1 MDYLGIALVLIG
13 VGALLLVAEV
23 LVPTGGILVVGSLMF
38 FAVAVGII
46 LYYGSAVEGAV
57 AITALAI
64 GLPLSGYAAVSAWRR
79 LSLTDELERAA
90 AARVPAAVDADTVK
104 GRVGKTVSPMRPSGT
119 VEIDGKRHD
128 ALTEG
133 TMLEAGVWVRCVD
146 VKRGQVIVR
155 ALEAQP
161 DVSEIAPDASAPAG
175 ASAAPNEVARAESKA
190 EPPAREPPKDEPK
203 RPRDDFDD
211 FDIGL
216 K

>member
-13 VGALLLVAEV
+13 VGAIFLVAEV
-23 LVPTGGILVVGSLMF
+23 LVPTGGILVVGSLVF
-38 FAVAVGII
+38 FAVAVGMI
-46 LYYGSAVEGAV
+46 LYYGSTIEGVVAVTVLAV
-57 AITALAI
+57 
-64 GLPLSGYAAVSAWRR
+64 GLPLSGYMAVSAWRKM
-79 LSLTDELERAA
+79 SLTDELDRAA
-90 AARVPAAVDADTVK
+90 AAQVPVAVEADTVK

-133 TMLEAGVWVRCVD
+133 TMLDAGVWVRCVD

-155 ALEAQP
+155 ALETQP
-161 DVSEIAPDASAPAG
+161 DVSEIDPNAR
-175 ASAAPNEVARAESKA
+175 ASAAPDEMAQAAPKA
-190 EPPAREPPKDEPK
+190 EPPASEHPKDEPK

>member
-13 VGALLLVAEV
+13 VGAILLVAEV
-23 LVPTGGILVVGSLMF
+23 LVPTGGILVVGSLVF
-38 FAVAVGII
+38 FAVAVGMI
-46 LYYGSAVEGAV
+46 LYYGSTVEGVV
-57 AITALAI
+57 AITALAV
-64 GLPLSGYAAVSAWRR
+64 GLPLSGYMAVSAWRKMS
-79 LSLTDELERAA
+79 LSADLDSGAA
-90 AARVPAAVDADTVK
+90 PVPVAVEADAVK

-133 TMLEAGVWVRCVD
+133 TMLDAGVWVRCVD

-161 DVSEIAPDASAPAG
+161 DVSEIHPDAPAREQP
-175 ASAAPNEVARAESKA
+175 SEVARAESKA
-190 EPPAREPPKDEPK
+190 EPPASEHPKDEPE